1 MWGKRVEI
9 WLICQYWWLGVRGL
23 WQAGLRYYL
32 FQVSVDRTGGWAR
45 REAFGARSDLGDF
58 VEEKGEE
65 REEQGTQS
73 HGWPE

>member
-1 MWGKRVEI
+1 M
-9 WLICQYWWLGVRGL
+9 
-23 WQAGLRYYL
+23 WQAGLKYYL

-73 HGWPE
+73 HGWPEQYRGLGCGGLHDWDPKGELEA